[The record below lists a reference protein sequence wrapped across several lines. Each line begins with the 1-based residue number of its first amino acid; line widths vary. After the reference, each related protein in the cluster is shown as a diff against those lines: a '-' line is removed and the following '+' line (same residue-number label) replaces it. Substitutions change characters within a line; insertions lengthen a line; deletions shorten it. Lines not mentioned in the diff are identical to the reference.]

1 MPPFLW
7 MALIFLGST
16 LTGGDT
22 DVVARRTSGL
32 EEPIALQ
39 RLKDIGHVIEYG
51 ILAALVARAV
61 TKASYRLTGNHAAIS
76 VVITAGYGVTDE
88 LHQYFVPNRY
98 PGMDDIVRD
107 TVGAIIGIAVV
118 WCVKRLQDNRQIT
131 R

>member
-1 MPPFLW
+1 MPPLLW

-22 DVVARRTSGL
+22 DVVTRRASGL
-32 EEPIALQ
+32 EEPVEIQ

-51 ILAALVARAV
+51 VLAALVARAI
-61 TKASYRLTGNHAAIS
+61 TKASYRLSGSQAALS
-76 VVITAGYGVTDE
+76 VVITVGYGVTDE

-98 PGMDDIVRD
+98 PGLDDIVRN
-107 TVGAIIGIAVV
+107 TVGALIGITVL
-118 WCVKRLQDNRQIT
+118 WGVKRLQDRRQRT

>member
-1 MPPFLW
+1 

-22 DVVARRTSGL
+22 DAAARRTSGL

-51 ILAALVARAV
+51 LLAALVARAV
-61 TKASYRLTGNHAAIS
+61 TKASYRLSGNHAAVSFAIA
-76 VVITAGYGVTDE
+76 AGYGVTDE
-88 LHQYFVPNRY
+88 LHQFFVPNRY

-107 TVGAIIGIAVV
+107 TVGAIMGITMI
-118 WCVKRLQDNRQIT
+118 WGVKRLQDMRQRT
-131 R
+131 G